1 MSTAASQYDFVLTG
15 TTPVIF
21 HSNIVEK
28 ADLFEEWLKSD
39 AASGTPKG
47 DDRYPAWK
55 WQLYVP
61 TDDEAAAFPSV
72 DVMAAIKNGARKV
85 VLRGSTTYLREATT
99 GVHVA
104 TDFCR
109 FEGPSGPML
118 VKWMQKIADKTYA
131 EQAQEVKKIG
141 GRLRLDRLPINN
153 KTKMVRVRAE
163 FPSWKVSG
171 RIMVLHDM
179 IPKDVFVKILD
190 NAGRYGGLGDYRP
203 SSKRPGPYGQF
214 TATIKPAK

>member
-1 MSTAASQYDFVLTG
+1 MSNAAQYDFTLTG
-15 TTPVIF
+15 STPVIF

-39 AASGTPKG
+39 ASANTPKG

-61 TDDEAAAFPSV
+61 TDEDAVAFPNV
-72 DVMAAIKNGARKV
+72 DVMAAIKNGAKKV
-85 VLRGSTTYLREATT
+85 TLRGQTTYLRDATT
-99 GVHVA
+99 GIHVA
-104 TDFCR
+104 TEFCR
-109 FEGPSGPML
+109 FESPKGPL
-118 VKWMQKIADKTYA
+118 TVKWMQKVATMTYA
-131 EQAQEVKKIG
+131 EQAQEVKKMG

-153 KTKMVRVRAE
+153 GKSKNVRVRAE
-163 FPSWKVSG
+163 FPTWTVSG

-179 IPKDVFVKILD
+179 VPKDVFSKILE

-203 SSKRPGPYGQF
+203 SSKKPGPYGQF
-214 TATIKPAK
+214 TATIKAVK